1 MSVFFPWGL
10 GKPSRFSML
19 SSWDYFNPASVPN
32 MTIPQNHKPQ
42 AESLN
47 SSFKLISSLLMVWW

>member
-1 MSVFFPWGL
+1 MSVFFPQGL
-10 GKPSRFSML
+10 GKLSRFPML
-19 SSWDYFNPASVPN
+19 SSWDYFNPASVSN

-47 SSFKLISSLLMVWW
+47 SSLKLISSLCMEWW

>member
-1 MSVFFPWGL
+1 
-10 GKPSRFSML
+10 ML

-42 AESLN
+42 VESLN
-47 SSFKLISSLLMVWW
+47 SSFKLISSLSMAWW